1 MSPIQ
6 RAQREPWFAN
16 AIFYGLDV
24 SSYQDSNDDGI
35 GDFPGLSSR
44 VDYLAVLGV
53 TCVWLLPFFPT
64 PDGDNGYDVQDYFG
78 IDPRLGTLQDFVAFV
93 RKAGERGIRVMID
106 LVMDHTSDQHPWFQ
120 AARHDRHSRY
130 RRYYVWTDT
139 PPPTD
144 PDQRNIFPGEE
155 QTVWTYDE
163 VAGQYYYH
171 QFYHF
176 EPDLDVL
183 QPEVREEIKRVIDY
197 WLSFGIAGFR
207 VDAVSHMIQSPIE
220 DATHPAIHDPHQ
232 ILRDLRAYTSER
244 RPEAALLG
252 EADVVATE
260 LGAFFGNDDE
270 LHLLYN
276 FLLTNYLFLALATE
290 QAEPIS
296 RALRLLPPVPETGHF
311 VNFLRNLDE
320 LDLERL
326 TDGERDQVFRSFA
339 PDPDMIIFGRG
350 IRRRLAPMLATRPR
364 LELALSLLCSMP
376 GAPLLIYGDE
386 LGMGDNLALPGRNA
400 VRTPM
405 QWSSES
411 HGGFSTAS
419 GETLP
424 LPPIDSG
431 AFGYARVN
439 VADQK
444 RDPGSL
450 LNWTTR
456 LLQVRRQCPEWG
468 AGKVHAFET
477 GEPGVLGHQ
486 AEWQGQRVIAF
497 HNLSDKT
504 CTVRVNREPD
514 STLVCLFS
522 SDSESQRNGSTV
534 HMEPYGYRWYRALP
548 NLR

>member
-1 MSPIQ
+1 MSPVQ
-6 RAQREPWFAN
+6 RPEKEPWYAN
-16 AIFYGLDV
+16 AVFYGVDV
-24 SSYQDSNDDGI
+24 STYQDSNGDGI

-44 VDYLAVLGV
+44 VDYLADLGV

-78 IDPRLGTLQDFVAFV
+78 VDPRLGTLQDFIRFV
-93 RKAGERGIRVMID
+93 RKAGERGMRVMID

-120 AARHDRHSRY
+120 AARHDRRSRY
-130 RRYYVWTDT
+130 RCYYLWTDA
-139 PPPTD
+139 PPPID
-144 PDQRNIFPGEE
+144 PDERNIFPGEE
-155 QTVWTYDE
+155 QTVWTFDE
-163 VAGQYYYH
+163 LAGQYYYH

-183 QPEVREEIKRVIDY
+183 RPEVQDEIKRVIDY

-207 VDAVSHMIQSPIE
+207 VDAVSHMIQSPLE
-220 DATHPAIHDPHQ
+220 DETHPAIHDPHQ
-232 ILRDLRAYTSER
+232 ILRDVRAYTSER
-244 RPEAALLG
+244 RPDAALLG
-252 EADVVATE
+252 EADVVPAE
-260 LGAFFGNDDE
+260 LGAFFGKNDE

-276 FLLTNYLFLALATE
+276 FVLTNYLFLAFATE

-296 RALRLLPPVPETGHF
+296 RALRLLPPVPETGRF

-326 TDGERDQVFRSFA
+326 SDSERGQVFRAFA
-339 PDPDMIIFGRG
+339 PEPDMIIFGRG
-350 IRRRLAPMLATRPR
+350 IRRRLAPMLATRHK

-386 LGMGDNLALPGRNA
+386 IGMGDNLALEGRDA

-405 QWSSES
+405 QWSPEPQ
-411 HGGFSTAS
+411 GGFTTAPS
-419 GETLP
+419 NSLP

-456 LLQVRRQCPEWG
+456 LLRARRECPEWG
-468 AGKVHAFET
+468 AGKVHTFET
-477 GEPGVLGHQ
+477 GEPTVLGHQ
-486 AEWQGQRVIAF
+486 AEWQGQRVMSL
-497 HNLSDKT
+497 HNLADKT
-504 CTVRVNREPD
+504 CTVRLNQEPN
-514 STLVCLFS
+514 SALLCLLS
-522 SDSESQRNGSTV
+522 SSSENELNGPTIR
-534 HMEPYGYRWYRALP
+534 MESYGYRWYRVLP
-548 NLR
+548 NQS